1 MAVKL
6 ILTQIMKNE
15 SHVAHRMLNSI
26 KSIIDGVVVID
37 TGSTDDSI
45 NIVRKWGEDNNI
57 ETHVIERPFD
67 NFENSRNESF
77 NKAREIFL
85 SKNDGHTYY
94 NFWLDFDEQIEIDPK
109 FDKQKLDKD
118 LYMFNTYIGSMKY
131 TRNELCRLDKA
142 FRFYGP
148 VHEFIVCDDK
158 NITSGLM
165 DGLTVHVKMDGG
177 SWQAN
182 IPAKYLSHAHVLEKY
197 INESRQD
204 PRWIFYTAQSYHDSA
219 CVQDNKDE
227 NDERLRRSMKFYK
240 ERVNRPDGY
249 PEEIF
254 YAQYRIGTIMRA
266 MEEPWNLTLNEL
278 LKAYSFD
285 PLRGESIKAIIDYY
299 LAVGEYH
306 NAYLF
311 SSFGKKNFHGKN
323 PYPTRLLFVDET
335 LYIWKFL
342 EAHAATCFYTG
353 RKDEAKQTF
362 QEMVKLS
369 KEQPQYFTPEDLQKI
384 QMNSQVLLS

>member
-26 KSIIDGVVVID
+26 KPIVDGICVID
-37 TGSTDDSI
+37 TGSNDGSVD
-45 NIVRKWGEDNNI
+45 IVRKWGDDNGI
-57 ETHVIERPFD
+57 ETYVFERPFD

-77 NKAREIFL
+77 AKAREIFL
-85 SKNDGHTYY
+85 SKNDGNTYY
-94 NFWLDFDEQIEIDPK
+94 NFWLDFDEQIEIDSK

-131 TRNELCRLDKA
+131 TRNELCRLDRP

-158 NITSGLM
+158 NITSGLLE
-165 DGLTVHVKMDGG
+165 GLTVRVSMDGG
-177 SWQAN
+177 SWKSN
-182 IPAKYLSHAHVLEKY
+182 IPAKYLSHAHILEKY
-197 INESRQD
+197 VNDTNRQD
-204 PRWIFYTAQSYHDSA
+204 PRWVFYCGQSYHDSA
-219 CVQDNKDE
+219 CVQDNKEE

-240 ERVNRPDGY
+240 ERVSIPNGY

-266 MEEPWNLTLNEL
+266 MEEPWNLALNEL
-278 LKAYSFD
+278 LKAYNFD
-285 PLRGESIKAIIDYY
+285 PLRGEPIKAIVDYY
-299 LAVGEYH
+299 LAIGEWH
-306 NAYLF
+306 NAYLY
-311 SSFGKKNFHGKN
+311 SSFGKKNYHGKN
-323 PYPTRLLFVDET
+323 PYPQRLLFVDET

-342 EAHAATCFYTG
+342 EVHAAACFYTN
-353 RKDEAKQTF
+353 RQDESRLIY
-362 QEMVKLS
+362 QEMVKIS

-384 QMNSQVLLS
+384 QMNAQFFK